1 MRPDVVVVASPLLD
15 ADLGLHAV
23 SEPLQAQ
30 KFVAEFPVE
39 RFVGRILPR
48 FAGVNQRRVDLRVGE
63 PAQDGGGGR
72 TPGRCLIEGSGGR
85 RGR

>member
-15 ADLGLHAV
+15 ADLGVHAV

-63 PAQDGGGGR
+63 PAQDGGGDELG
-72 TPGRCLIEGSGGR
+72 PLSDR
-85 RGR
+85 R

>member
-30 KFVAEFPVE
+30 KFVAEFPVGLE
-39 RFVGRILPR
+39 FRIRSL
-48 FAGVNQRRVDLRVGE
+48 N
-63 PAQDGGGGR
+63 
-72 TPGRCLIEGSGGR
+72 
-85 RGR
+85 RGLGHHCVAPEF